1 MFSNI
6 KTKILQIANIFPFD
20 KKYEARVLITLFDS
34 FTDIC
39 SRVGCTVLVAP
50 VQATMVPVYH
60 DTFVKLVVW
69 LGLPLPSIV
78 EVRVEVWTSRVPS
91 V

>member
-20 KKYEARVLITLFDS
+20 KKYEARVIITLFDS

-39 SRVGCTVLVAP
+39 PGVVFTIFIIPVPPVA
-50 VQATMVPVYH
+50 QVPVYH
-60 DTFVKLVVW
+60 DTLVKLVAVR
-69 LGLPLPSIV
+69 LGLPLGSIM
-78 EVRVEVWTSRVPS
+78 ESRVKMW
-91 V
+91 